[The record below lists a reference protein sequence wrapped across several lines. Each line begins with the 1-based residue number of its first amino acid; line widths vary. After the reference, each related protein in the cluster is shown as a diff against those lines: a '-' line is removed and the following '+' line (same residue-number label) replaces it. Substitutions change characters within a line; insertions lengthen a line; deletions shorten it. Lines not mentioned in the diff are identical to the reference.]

1 LKKKWKNPKHFF
13 MPHSARKL
21 LLDVSLACREIME
34 FTEDKSYEDFQEDC
48 LLQLAIE

>member
-1 LKKKWKNPKHFF
+1 